1 MKALSKFIKANLIF
15 FLGCIFGSVISSIV
29 FGIYL
34 GATLDSD
41 QISEI
46 QVIREC
52 LLE

>member
-1 MKALSKFIKANLIF
+1 MKTLIKFIKANLIF

-29 FGIYL
+29 FGVYL
-34 GATLDSD
+34 RVTLNPD
-41 QISEI
+41 QINEI